1 VLGDHPANPVG
12 QRVVASRDAV
22 EVADE
27 VAVGVPLDED
37 GALAERTNQ
46 VERRRRERPPGEV
59 AQEDDMVDVLA
70 VELAEDGL
78 ERGRVAVDVGERG
91 YPQRPA
97 TDPSLRARGT

>member
-1 VLGDHPANPVG
+1 
-12 QRVVASRDAV
+12 
-22 EVADE
+22 
-27 VAVGVPLDED
+27 
-37 GALAERTNQ
+37 
-46 VERRRRERPPGEV
+46 
-59 AQEDDMVDVLA
+59 MVDVLA